1 MAVQLTDDGFQI
13 KFVRGTK
20 IKLIPKEG
28 LTISQFDT
36 GVFLNVEDQA
46 KIKIYLEEVSVP
58 VVASVQALSDAI
70 DAMIEN
76 VSGGGLPAG
85 ASTEAKQDDNITK
98 LEEMRVL
105 LDSIATEDFA
115 TQTTLALIDIS
126 LNSIKAEDFATQTTL
141 ALIDVSLNSI
151 KAEDFATETTLEAVR
166 VLLASIS
173 SNTAAV
179 PTSLTPGGKTITTAG
194 TREALAGST
203 AIKFVIIVADVT
215 NTGAVVFGDNTV
227 VADLV
232 TRVGLPLFA
241 GDPVS
246 IEIDNL
252 NKIFLD
258 AEVDGEGVKFIYQ

>member
-46 KIKIYLEEVSVP
+46 KIKIYVSEVSVP
-58 VVASVQALSDAI
+58 VVANAQELSDAI

-98 LEEMRVL
+98 LE
-105 LDSIATEDFA
+105 
-115 TQTTLALIDIS
+115 
-126 LNSIKAEDFATQTTL
+126 
-141 ALIDVSLNSI
+141 
-151 KAEDFATETTLEAVR
+151 AVR
-166 VLLASIS
+166 VLLASING
-173 SNTAAV
+173 NTAAV
-179 PTSLTPGGKTITTAG
+179 PTSLTPGSKDITTAG